1 MRKILV
7 TIDEFKLHGVD
18 IQDKRD
24 IYNSLGSKIG
34 IYDVVHDAI
43 WNKHQ
48 LTHTEII
55 PSVHCVKV
63 EAEIRWE

>member
-55 PSVHCVKV
+55 P
-63 EAEIRWE
+63 A